1 VQDVAGAGGDVL
13 LALASWRSYKPVSGP
28 SPPTS
33 AAATRPSTPQQCGS
47 VDDFSDYIHDSQVDP
62 RIHYLEMNQSCQA
75 QYGTINAL
83 LLGP

>member
-1 VQDVAGAGGDVL
+1 MAQLQARQWAIAADVG
-13 LALASWRSYKPVSGP
+13 RSYQ
-28 SPPTS
+28 
-33 AAATRPSTPQQCGS
+33 AQQPQQCGS